1 MTAID
6 RRKFVKA
13 TSATGALAWLS
24 ASRPAVGQISA
35 AQPSGYL
42 TSVPFVLDPA
52 LSGLS
57 QADLTNLF
65 QVRPNY
71 TAAQQAAIYPQSIAS
86 GDPRPNGVVLWSR
99 VDPSQQTAASD
110 DVVAWQMGTSASF
123 TAGTVLIEGVAML
136 TEATDNTV
144 KIPVSNTVLQP
155 FTQYYYRFLFNGVP
169 GRPIPA
175 KELGLAVSAISPT
188 LRAANP
194 WIEFFNS
201 QTHGYGL
208 LTFTPIQLTCVFKNV
223 STITSPTSTLSTLA
237 TFTVPV
243 NKVQLIQS

>member
-1 MTAID
+1 M
-6 RRKFVKA
+6 
-13 TSATGALAWLS
+13 
-24 ASRPAVGQISA
+24 
-35 AQPSGYL
+35 
-42 TSVPFVLDPA
+42 LDPA

-169 GRPIPA
+169 SRTGTCKTLPA
-175 KELGLAVSAISPT
+175 PTANLAQLKLGYVVCQDFGNGYYNALGYLAQENID
-188 LRAANP
+188 
-194 WIEFFNS
+194 
-201 QTHGYGL
+201 
-208 LTFTPIQLTCVFKNV
+208 
-223 STITSPTSTLSTLA
+223 
-237 TFTVPV
+237 
-243 NKVQLIQS
+243 